1 MINSSIDSDD
11 GIYSKVDSLVD
22 INNILVTS
30 NNVTLKKVNGKR
42 YGFDKIY
49 MGKELIEAKVYQ
61 IIDQFN
67 ERKMD
72 LQSFIQ
78 YS

>member
-1 MINSSIDSDD
+1 
-11 GIYSKVDSLVD
+11 
-22 INNILVTS
+22 
-30 NNVTLKKVNGKR
+30 
-42 YGFDKIY
+42 

-67 ERKMD
+67 ERKMH